1 MLPRRLVVA
10 ALLLLGVAAATL
22 EESLVHTDDGCVV
35 ETHCNACL
43 LRLGTPGVVTVAF
56 ALPRVVV
63 AVDRVAPAPPPSHED
78 AAPRDVP
85 SRGPPAA

>member
-1 MLPRRLVVA
+1 MFPRRTLVA
-10 ALLLLGVAAATL
+10 ALLLLGLAVVAL
-22 EESLVHTDDGCVV
+22 EDSLVHTDDGCVV

-56 ALPRVVV
+56 SLPRVAV
-63 AVDRVAPAPPPSHED
+63 AADRVAPALPPSHED

-85 SRGPPAA
+85 SRGPPVA